1 MSLISQSML
10 AGLVPHRNR
19 CRLGPPKPHVH
30 GWTMI
35 FSRRNTSAT
44 YEALDR
50 SLAMIEFMP
59 DGTILTANATFLR
72 TVGYTLAEVEGQH
85 HSLFV
90 DPPDRNG
97 QAYHDFWAAL
107 ARGEFQRAEFKRIG
121 KSGAKIWLQATYN
134 PVLDR
139 RGQVTK
145 VVKIA
150 TDVTQQKLLS
160 ADHEGQLAAIH
171 RSRAAIEFAL
181 DGTILTANSN
191 FLDAVGYTL
200 AEVQGQHHSLF
211 VDPAER
217 NGRAY
222 QDFWSALARG
232 EFQRAEFKRFG
243 KGGKEI
249 WLNAIYNPIHDL
261 DGKPFKVVKFAS
273 DVTAEK
279 LRTADVMGQI
289 AAINRS
295 QGVIHFDLDG
305 MVLDANENFLRALN
319 YSLDE
324 VRGKHH
330 STFVDPAHAETA
342 DYRSL
347 WEGLRRG
354 EYQTNVFKRVGK
366 AGKEVWIQAS
376 YNPIFD
382 MNGRPFKV
390 VKYATDITAKMAA
403 QIGASSASEQTLTSV
418 QTVASSAEELS
429 TSIGEISQS
438 LARSKSEVDAIH
450 ERAQAADT
458 STAQL
463 KDAAASM
470 NGVVQLICG
479 VGEQINLLA
488 LNATIEA
495 ARAGEAGRGFAVVA
509 GEVKNL
515 SSQVTAATGRIA
527 QDIKAMQGISGDVA
541 ASLSAIAGSITSV
554 RDFVTGIASAVE
566 EQSAVT
572 QEISTSMQTA
582 ARGMLD
588 INQSLLALKG

>member
-1 MSLISQSML
+1 
-10 AGLVPHRNR
+10 
-19 CRLGPPKPHVH
+19 
-30 GWTMI
+30 MI
-35 FSRRNTSAT
+35 FSRRNSCATS
-44 YEALDR
+44 EALDR
-50 SLAMIEFMP
+50 SLAMIEFKP
-59 DGTILTANATFLR
+59 DGTILTANSNFLA
-72 TVGYTLAEVEGQH
+72 TVGYTLAEVVGQH
-85 HSLFV
+85 HGLFV
-90 DPPDRNG
+90 DSTERHG
-97 QAYHDFWAAL
+97 QAYRDFWAAL
-107 ARGEFQRAEFKRIG
+107 ARGEFKRAEFKRIG
-121 KSGAKIWLQATYN
+121 KGGAKIWLQATYN
-134 PVLDR
+134 PVLNR
-139 RGQVTK
+139 KGQVIK

-160 ADHEGQLAAIH
+160 VDHDGQLAAIH

-200 AEVQGQHHSLF
+200 SEVEGRHHSLF
-211 VDPAER
+211 VDPVER
-217 NGRAY
+217 NGLAY
-222 QDFWSALARG
+222 RDFWAALARG

-243 KGGKEI
+243 KGGREI

-273 DVTAEK
+273 DITVEK

-295 QGVIHFDLDG
+295 QGVIHFDLEG
-305 MVLDANENFLRALN
+305 IVLDANENFLRVLG

-330 STFVDPAHAETA
+330 RTFVDPAHAESA
-342 DYRSL
+342 DYHSL

-366 AGKEVWIQAS
+366 GGKEVWIQAS

-403 QIGASSASEQTLTSV
+403 QIDASSASEQTLTSV

-429 TSIGEISQS
+429 ASIGEISQS
-438 LARSKSEVDAIH
+438 LARSKAEVDAIH
-450 ERAQAADT
+450 ERAQAADA
-458 STAQL
+458 STALL

-509 GEVKNL
+509 SEVKNL
-515 SSQVTAATGRIA
+515 SSQVTTATGRIS
-527 QDIKAMQGISGDVA
+527 QDIKAMQGVSGDVA
-541 ASLSAIAGSITSV
+541 ASLGAIAGSITSV

-582 ARGMLD
+582 ARGMVG
-588 INQSLLALKG
+588 INHCLLALRG